1 MVSAGNLS
9 YALVGVGEIIAAW
22 RRGPAQRHQRTV
34 VQPQTVADV
43 VETDGVRELRVD
55 EAHFFLPIFLTCRT
69 REFYHPP
76 SMNLTTTAASDN
88 TNNNDNPSIRRR
100 IARQMRDMR
109 FSRKLSLLGAA
120 AMASALFCAN
130 AQAAFIVNLVEDGL
144 GNVVAT
150 GSGTIDTTDL
160 TLGSTINQHA
170 TVFPSNGQITLG
182 PTGNTS
188 CTFYSGVT
196 GPTTEFGIGSF
207 TNPSSGSGNL
217 VEINGG
223 TDHLFLPLAYSSGA
237 ALSDTDTWN
246 GASLSSL
253 GATPGTYVWTWGTGP
268 DADSFTLNVGTVP
281 EPSAIALCGLAAAG
295 MICRRWRSSRLANP

>member
-1 MVSAGNLS
+1 
-9 YALVGVGEIIAAW
+9 
-22 RRGPAQRHQRTV
+22 
-34 VQPQTVADV
+34 
-43 VETDGVRELRVD
+43 
-55 EAHFFLPIFLTCRT
+55 
-69 REFYHPP
+69 
-76 SMNLTTTAASDN
+76 
-88 TNNNDNPSIRRR
+88 
-100 IARQMRDMR
+100 MRDMR

-223 TDHLFLPLAYSSGA
+223 TDHLFLPLGYSSGA

>member
-1 MVSAGNLS
+1 
-9 YALVGVGEIIAAW
+9 
-22 RRGPAQRHQRTV
+22 
-34 VQPQTVADV
+34 
-43 VETDGVRELRVD
+43 
-55 EAHFFLPIFLTCRT
+55 
-69 REFYHPP
+69 
-76 SMNLTTTAASDN
+76 MNLTTTAASD
-88 TNNNDNPSIRRR
+88 NDNPSIRRR

-188 CTFYSGVT
+188 CT
-196 GPTTEFGIGSF
+196 
-207 TNPSSGSGNL
+207 NPSSGSGNL

-268 DADSFTLNVGTVP
+268 DADSFTLNVGSVP